1 MFQFKNKNI
10 LILSPEDWGTN
21 QLSKH
26 LYAKELS
33 KNTTV
38 YFLHTVP
45 HPAQNTF
52 VKKSEIAENLYLLHT
67 QKVARGIFKLPAF
80 LVDFQNKKIIQKIL
94 KTIGKPIDVVWSFDQ
109 SKFQSLKAFNAGIRI
124 FHPVDY
130 ILKAKPFVS
139 RIADS
144 AHVVLSVSNEILNSI
159 ETQTPKYFVN
169 HGVDEFFFKKQK
181 NVLKPAFIKQ
191 NSVTVGYVGN
201 LQMKLIDYPHLLKTV
216 KENPEVQFVFVGPY
230 AKSNLGRTNY
240 ENEINELKNLP
251 NTYLTGELSKEELV
265 NIFPFFDAFWICYN
279 QKEYP
284 IEVSNSHKILEYLST
299 GKTVISSYFA
309 LYQNSSNDI
318 MVLAKNNEML
328 PALLKSTI
336 QQLPLCNAAEK
347 QEQRINLA
355 QENTYAKQI
364 KRIEFILNN
373 LKATTN

>member
-33 KNTTV
+33 KNNTV

-45 HPAQNTF
+45 HPAQNTLI
-52 VKKSEIAENLYLLHT
+52 KKIPLAQNLYLLHT
-67 QKVARGIFKLPAF
+67 QMIARGIFKLPAF
-80 LVDFQNKKIIQKIL
+80 FVDFQNKKIIQEVL

-109 SKFQSLKAFNAGIRI
+109 SKFQNLKAFNAGIRI

-144 AHVVLSVSNEILNSI
+144 AQVVLSVSNEILKSI
-159 ETQTPKYFVN
+159 ETQTPKYFLN
-169 HGVDEFFFKKQK
+169 HGVDEFFFKEPK
-181 NVLKPAFIKQ
+181 NRERPVFIKQ
-191 NSVTVGYVGN
+191 NSVNVGYVGN
-201 LQMKLIDYPHLLKTV
+201 LQMKLIDYPYLIKTV
-216 KENPEVQFVFVGPY
+216 KENPEVQFVFMGPY
-230 AKSNLGRTNY
+230 TQSNLGRMNY
-240 ENEINELKNLP
+240 ANEINELKNLP
-251 NTYLTGELSKEELV
+251 NTYFTGELLKEELV
-265 NIFPFFDAFWICYN
+265 DIFPFIDAFWICYN

-299 GKTVISSYFA
+299 GKTVISSFFA
-309 LYQNSSNDI
+309 LYQNISNDI
-318 MVLAKNNEML
+318 MVLAKNNEMF

-336 QQLPLCNAAEK
+336 QQLPLYNAAEK
-347 QEQRINLA
+347 QEQRINFA
-355 QENTYAKQI
+355 KENTYAEQI
-364 KRIEFILNN
+364 KRIENILNN
-373 LKATTN
+373 LKMTTT